1 LPIRSTWP
9 ENADGDVFRK
19 LSSSGFDFTKLY
31 TIDFNIDFDQWPPA
45 AETIQIIQKTFP
57 GAKVYEDDD
66 ANGGYILFKLQA
78 KLTYELVMDTQAK
91 ASVLVAPFGGR
102 CESWG
107 VLH

>member
-1 LPIRSTWP
+1 MQSFTWP

-19 LSSSGFDFTKLY
+19 LSSKGFDFSKVY
-31 TIDFNIDFDQWPPA
+31 AIDFNIDFDQWPPSTEA
-45 AETIQIIQKTFP
+45 VQTISNVFP

-66 ANGGYILFKLQA
+66 GKGGYVLFQLNA
-78 KLTYELVMDTQAK
+78 KLTYELVISTQTRAN
-91 ASVLVAPFGGR
+91 ALVAPLGGR